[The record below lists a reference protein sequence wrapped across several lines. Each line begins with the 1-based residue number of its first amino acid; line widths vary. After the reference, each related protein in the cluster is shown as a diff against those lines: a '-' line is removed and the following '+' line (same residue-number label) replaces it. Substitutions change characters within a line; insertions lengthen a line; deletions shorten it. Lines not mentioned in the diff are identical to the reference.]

1 MSREAREDAERYI
14 KERATDYFQL
24 DRSGKGYI
32 CPICGSGGGVHG
44 TGITENPKSKG
55 HFTCWGGD
63 CFRNAD
69 IFEIIGK
76 QYGLSDFNEIFNKA
90 CELFNV
96 TVNYVNSS
104 PKPVM
109 QNQSDKVQDFT
120 DFYKQAAEN
129 LSQTDYYRGISLETL
144 KKFHVGFIPDW
155 KAKPTAPT
163 SPRLIIPVWAGGYL
177 ARDTRQNLTEQEAKY
192 SKMRMGKTRLF
203 NPSALKQNLKPVFIV
218 EGEIDALSIIDAGG
232 QAVGLGSIANIGKLI
247 ETLKAELP
255 RVPLIIQLDNDAK
268 GQQAERRLIEVLRS
282 LRFFSYRRYALPEAF
297 KDANEFL
304 MADRMRFMEWVV
316 GGEKLGFTATNEENQ
331 KGAVEVSVAELE
343 RFNSERGSQC
353 LNDFAEF
360 ILKNKS
366 GGISTG
372 FENLDKLLDG
382 GLYPGLYVIGANSS
396 LGKTT
401 LVLQIADSIAQS
413 GQGVL
418 IFSLEMSKYELL
430 AKTLSRM
437 SFIKSL
443 GEYQTAVYA
452 KTTRSVLLG
461 SYNNEFDRRIISEAM
476 NDYSDWGRNIY
487 IVEGIGNVGVSHVKE
502 KVEEFRKFTNETP
515 VVVIDYLQILAPY
528 SVKMTDKQNVDKNI
542 TELKR
547 LSRDFNIPVLGVSSF
562 NRESYSAPVSMASFK
577 ESGAIE
583 YSSDVLI
590 GLQYNGWDYRDNES
604 DIVRSKRLREVRK
617 TMEQAARNLSS
628 QDMELKILKN
638 RNGLKGNLFF
648 DFFPAFN
655 YFRPQK
661 ENF

>member
-1 MSREAREDAERYI
+1 MSREAREDVKRYI
-14 KERATDYFQL
+14 QEHATDYFQR

-32 CPICGSGGGVHG
+32 CPICGSGGGVNG

-63 CFRNAD
+63 CFNNAD
-69 IFEIIGK
+69 IFEIIGR
-76 QYGLSDFNEIFNKA
+76 QFNLTDFNEIFNKA
-90 CELFNV
+90 CELFRV
-96 TVNYVNSS
+96 TFNYVS
-104 PKPVM
+104 PKPEL
-109 QNQSDKVQDFT
+109 QSQFVRIQDFT
-120 DFYKQAAEN
+120 DFYKQAALN

-144 KKFHVGFIPDW
+144 KKFHVGFISNW
-155 KAKPTAPT
+155 RAKPNAPT
-163 SPRLIIPVWAGGYL
+163 SPRLIIPVWSGGYL
-177 ARDTRQNLTEQEAKY
+177 ARDTRPNLTEQQAKY
-192 SKMRMGKTRLF
+192 SKMRIGKTRLF
-203 NPSALKQNLKPVFIV
+203 NSGALKQNLKPVFIV

-247 ETLKAELP
+247 EAVKAELP
-255 RVPLIIQLDNDAK
+255 KVPLIIQLDNDLR
-268 GQQAERRLIEVLRS
+268 GQQAEQKLIEALKN
-282 LRFFSYRRYALPEAF
+282 LRFFSYRHYALPESC

-304 MADRMRFMEWVV
+304 MTDRVNFMAWVKDV
-316 GGEKLGFTATNEENQ
+316 ENFDFTTVIEENHASEQ
-331 KGAVEVSVAELE
+331 NNLQNESGA
-343 RFNSERGSQC
+343 QC
-353 LNDFAEF
+353 LNDFVDF
-360 ILKNKS
+360 VLKNKS

-401 LVLQIADSIAQS
+401 LVLQIADNIAKS
-413 GQGVL
+413 GHGVL
-418 IFSLEMSKYELL
+418 IFSLEMSRFELI

-437 SFIKSL
+437 SFLKSL
-443 GEYQTAVYA
+443 SEYKSTVYA

-461 SYNNEFDRRIISEAM
+461 SYNNEFDSKIISEVM

-487 IVEGIGNVGVSHVKE
+487 ITEGIGNVGVSHVKE
-502 KVEEFRKFTNETP
+502 KVEEFRKFMNETP

-617 TMEQAARNLSS
+617 MMEEAARNLSS
-628 QDMELKILKN
+628 QDMQLKILKN

-655 YFRPQK
+655 YFRPQR
-661 ENF
+661 EDF

>member
-1 MSREAREDAERYI
+1 MSREFREDAERYI
-14 KERATDYFQL
+14 KEHATYYFQR

-32 CPICGSGGGVHG
+32 CPICGSGGGVNG
-44 TGITENPKSKG
+44 TGITENPKDKG

-63 CFRNAD
+63 CFKNAD
-69 IFEIIGK
+69 IFEIIGR
-76 QYGLSDFNEIFNKA
+76 QFNLTDFNEIFNKA
-90 CELFNV
+90 CELFRV
-96 TVNYVNSS
+96 TVNYVSPSS
-104 PKPVM
+104 KPEI
-109 QNQSDKVQDFT
+109 QSQSVKVQDFT
-120 DFYKQAAEN
+120 NFYKQAASN
-129 LSQTDYYRGISLETL
+129 LNQTDYHRGISLETL

-155 KAKPTAPT
+155 RAKPHAPT
-163 SPRLIIPVWAGGYL
+163 SPRLIIPVWSGGYL
-177 ARDTRQNLTEQEAKY
+177 ARDTRSDLTEQQTKY
-192 SKMRMGKTRLF
+192 SKMRVGKTRLF
-203 NPSALKQNLKPVFIV
+203 NSSALRQNLKPVFIV

-232 QAVGLGSIANIGKLI
+232 QAVGLGSVANIGKLI
-247 ETLKAELP
+247 EAVKAELP
-255 RVPLIIQLDNDAK
+255 KVPLIIQLDND
-268 GQQAERRLIEVLRS
+268 ERGRQSEKKLIEALRN
-282 LRFFSYRRYALPEAF
+282 LGFFSYRHYALPESF

-304 MADRMRFMEWVV
+304 MADRVNFIAWVNDV
-316 GGEKLGFTATNEENQ
+316 ENFNFTDLIEESQVSEQNNLQNES
-331 KGAVEVSVAELE
+331 GA
-343 RFNSERGSQC
+343 QC

-360 ILKNKS
+360 VLKNKS

-401 LVLQIADSIAQS
+401 LVLQIADNIAKS
-413 GQGVL
+413 GHGVL
-418 IFSLEMSKYELL
+418 IFSLEMSRFELI

-437 SFIKSL
+437 SFVKSL
-443 GEYQTAVYA
+443 SEYKSTVYA

-461 SYNNEFDRRIISEAM
+461 SYNNEFDSRIIAESM
-476 NDYSDWGRNIY
+476 NEYSDWGRNIY
-487 IVEGIGNVGVSHVKE
+487 ITEGIGNVGISHIKE
-502 KVEEFRKFTNETP
+502 KLEEFRKFTNGTTP
-515 VVVIDYLQILAPY
+515 IVIIDYLQILAPY
-528 SVKMTDKQNVDKNI
+528 SIKMTDKQNVDKNI

-562 NRESYSAPVSMASFK
+562 NRESYSVPVSMASFK

-617 TMEQAARNLSS
+617 MMEEAARNFSS
-628 QDMELKILKN
+628 QDMQLKILKN
-638 RNGLKGNLFF
+638 RNGLKGNLLF

-661 ENF
+661 EAF